1 MQVDSTYILCRKIFR
16 SNEQGSKLPNENLL
30 AKQYGVSRSSL
41 REALKILKSK
51 GVIKSKQRLGTVI
64 DKYEN
69 INFFD
74 KDILSWSQG
83 TSYFKNSRKYFLQIR
98 MMFEP
103 EISFM
108 CAKNINKKNK
118 NEFEE
123 IFDNLRQSVIS
134 KDYNN
139 IILNDLAFHQKIIMN
154 CGNPI
159 LFPLYE
165 FINHILKAN
174 FTSNQQLQKNYFKGW
189 EKKYLKQHEDLKN
202 FIVNNNPI
210 KAKNKMISI
219 ISENKKSSL

>member
-1 MQVDSTYILCRKIFR
+1 MQTDSTYILCKKIFR
-16 SNEQGSKLPNENLL
+16 SNKQGSKLPNENLL

-51 GVIKSKQRLGTVI
+51 GVIKSKQKSGTVI

-83 TSYFKNSRKYFLQIR
+83 SSYYKSSRKYFLQIR

-103 EISFM
+103 EISYM
-108 CAKNINKKNK
+108 CTKNINKKNK
-118 NEFEE
+118 IELEN
-123 IFDNLRQSVIS
+123 IFIKLKQSVTS
-134 KDYNN
+134 RDHNN
-139 IILNDLAFHQKIIMN
+139 IILNDLAFHQKIILN

-165 FINHILKAN
+165 FINHILKVN
-174 FTSNQQLQKNYFKGW
+174 FTSNQQVQKNYFNGW

-202 FIVNNNPI
+202 FIINNYPL
-210 KAKNKMISI
+210 KAKKKMISI
-219 ISENKKSSL
+219 ISQNKI